1 MPPPSTPSTDWTCAF
16 EGDFRE
22 VFCQTIRDLT
32 LEALQRF
39 PPPKV
44 DGLPIGHELRIA
56 GRFLGGG
63 SSMLDPSALSGAY
76 RRLASARQQT
86 LYRGLALGEPLN
98 RDQWDSLI
106 GRETVNQWAARG
118 LLDPAAGDRLACR
131 FRVIVLGPL
140 RLVIDH
146 PDPTIP
152 LRIHIGQDS
161 LNMVEFLARRV
172 HEVDGAM
179 LDVGTGSG
187 LQLLTS
193 GRMRPSALGVDINP
207 RAVRI
212 ARLNVELNG
221 ATTCSVEERNAF
233 DPQWRP
239 SPFHLV
245 TWNTPFMFFPDSEV
259 ANNVDGH
266 GGHLGIALTLSFVE
280 RLVELLDP
288 AGVAYLLSAAPVM
301 FDGQNRL
308 EIELA
313 ERAQRCRLDMATFV
327 LQKFWD
333 TDHIQFHHAHNIR
346 SFESVMIRIQHGKGR
361 FQRIPPGP
369 FRRSVDWLR
378 TLLHGRHG
386 GIARPTRRTTG

>member
-1 MPPPSTPSTDWTCAF
+1 MSLPTVSSSDWTIAF
-16 EGDFRE
+16 EGDFRTS
-22 VFCQTIRDLT
+22 FCQTLRDLR
-32 LEALQRF
+32 LDELQRF

-56 GRFLGGG
+56 GRFLSGG
-63 SSMLDPSALSGAY
+63 SSMLDPSALSGVY
-76 RRLASARQQT
+76 RRLTSATQQA
-86 LYRGLALGEPLN
+86 LYRGLALGEPLS
-98 RDQWDSLI
+98 RPQWESLI
-106 GRETVNQWAARG
+106 GREAVDQWVERG
-118 LLDPAAGDRLACR
+118 LLTTAADDRLACR

-140 RLVIDH
+140 RFVIDH
-146 PDPTIP
+146 PDPSIL

-161 LNMVEFLARRV
+161 LNMVEFLAHHARD
-172 HEVDGAM
+172 VDGTM

-193 GRMRPSALGVDINP
+193 GRKRSSALGVDINP

-212 ARLNVELNG
+212 ARLNVEIN
-221 ATTCSVEERNAF
+221 AASTCRIEERNAF
-233 DPQWRP
+233 DREWKPA
-239 SPFHLV
+239 PFRLV

-259 ANNVDGH
+259 ANNLDGH

-288 AGVAYLLSAAPVM
+288 AGVAFLLSAAPVM
-301 FDGQNRL
+301 FDGQNQL

-313 ERAQRCRLDMATFV
+313 DRAQRCRLDITTFV

-333 TDHIQFHHAHNIR
+333 RDHIEFHHAHSIR
-346 SFESVMIRIQHGKGR
+346 SFESVMIRIRHGEGR
-361 FQRIPPGP
+361 FQRVPPGP
-369 FRRSVDWLR
+369 FQRSVDALR

-386 GIARPTRRTTG
+386 GIARPSKRTTG